1 VNGINK
7 VAGESYHLLYNQLY
21 GIQAC
26 VLRLTNTYGPGMR
39 VKDSRQTFLGIWLKL
54 LIEGKP
60 IKVFGDGQQLRDFNF
75 IDDCVDAILLAGS
88 SEKSNGKIF
97 NLGSKEVI
105 SLKNLAEM
113 MLQFGYEGSY
123 ELIPFP
129 EERKAI
135 DIGDYYGDYS
145 LITNELGWS
154 PKVGLKEGLIR
165 TIEYY
170 KANGKYYWD

>member
-1 VNGINK
+1 
-7 VAGESYHLLYNQLY
+7 
-21 GIQAC
+21 
-26 VLRLTNTYGPGMR
+26 
-39 VKDSRQTFLGIWLKL
+39 
-54 LIEGKP
+54 
-60 IKVFGDGQQLRDFNF
+60 
-75 IDDCVDAILLAGS
+75 
-88 SEKSNGKIF
+88 
-97 NLGSKEVI
+97 
-105 SLKNLAEM
+105 M